1 MFIQNNTIESNIES
15 NIESD
20 IESDI
25 ESNIESDSDSDNEL
39 DCEEFF
45 YNNKTYYVDSKNN
58 LIELDKNNE
67 GVIIGKIENKSNFA
81 QSNFAPVVAQ
91 SRTHE
96 GSSVRENPSQ
106 VKVIFF

>member
-1 MFIQNNTIESNIES
+1 MFIQNNTIES
-15 NIESD
+15 
-20 IESDI
+20 DI
-25 ESNIESDSDSDNEL
+25 ESNIESDSDNEL

-81 QSNFAPVVAQ
+81 PVVAQ